1 MNNNT
6 TFETLNSKTLTKAQI
21 ARAYKAE
28 KISRNEALYL
38 LYCNGFISLNELIA
52 IEAQ

>member
-1 MNNNT
+1 MKNNT
-6 TFETLNSKTLTKAQI
+6 TFETLNSKTLSKAEI

-38 LYCNGFISLNELIA
+38 LYCNGFIALNELIA
-52 IEAQ
+52 IDNQ